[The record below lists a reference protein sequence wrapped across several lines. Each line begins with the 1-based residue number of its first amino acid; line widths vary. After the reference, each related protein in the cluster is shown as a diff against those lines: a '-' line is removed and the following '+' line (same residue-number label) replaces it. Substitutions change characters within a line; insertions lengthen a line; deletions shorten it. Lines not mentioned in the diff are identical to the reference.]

1 MRISDWSS
9 DVCSSDLGQALE
21 DVLLARRESRDE
33 DSRIGRPA
41 RPAFGIGKALKGGF
55 DGRDQGRL
63 FERLLDEIDRPGL
76 HRANGDRDIAMTRQD
91 DNRHGYATRVQ
102 FLLDFPAVYLGHA
115 DIKQDTTLLG
125 MLELIEKFHAGNPPR
140 HRKTLFL

>member
-1 MRISDWSS
+1 MCFFFFKQKTAYEMRISDWSS
-9 DVCSSDLGQALE
+9 DVCSSDLIKSDGFVRQALGQALE

-102 FLLDFPAVYLGHA
+102 FLLDFQAVH
-115 DIKQDTTLLG
+115 
-125 MLELIEKFHAGNPPR
+125 
-140 HRKTLFL
+140 